1 MKKPRFVISFLDSQ
15 GRSQQVVYDKHPD
28 AEQALKYLES
38 KGAKR
43 LKMTVNFVNKEEISN
58 GRDKSGG

>member
-28 AEQALKYLES
+28 AEQALKYLEA
-38 KGAKR
+38 KGARK
-43 LKMTVNFVNKEEISN
+43 LKMTVNFVDRKETNN
-58 GRDKSGG
+58 GRNKGGS